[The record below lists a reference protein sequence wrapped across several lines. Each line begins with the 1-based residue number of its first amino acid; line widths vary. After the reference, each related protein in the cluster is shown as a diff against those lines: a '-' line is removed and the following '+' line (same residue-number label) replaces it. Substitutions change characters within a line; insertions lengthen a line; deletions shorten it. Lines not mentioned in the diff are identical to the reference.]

1 MDYKK
6 LIEFRDSKN
15 MFTKEMGIRTV
26 EIAEGYAKVELQVR
40 SEHRN
45 MHGSV
50 HGGCLFTLADT
61 VGGAAVASYGK
72 YATTVNANINYLRPA
87 VDSELLIAEA
97 REIKRGKKI
106 SVYNIEIGDEQG
118 RLLAQGSFSYF
129 NLDKDIEL
137 K

>member
-6 LIEFRDSKN
+6 LIEFRDNKN
-15 MFTKEMGIRTV
+15 LFTKELGIKTV
-26 EIAEGYAKVELQVR
+26 EIAEGYAKVEMLVKP
-40 SEHRN
+40 EYRN
-45 MHGSV
+45 MHGFV

-87 VDSELLIAEA
+87 MDSEILVAEA

-106 SVYNIEIGDEQG
+106 SVYDVTISDEQE
-118 RLLAQGSFSYF
+118 RLLAQGTFSYF